1 MTPEKIVPLL
11 RDLATLG
18 VGAYTFHWS
27 VTHGANLGAMLT
39 SAGVM
44 LGPTGIALLASWF
57 GTPASQPSPPSAPPG
72 PSRPLPSPSPP
83 GGGEA

>member
-1 MTPEKIVPLL
+1 MTPEKLVPLL
-11 RDLATLG
+11 RDLATLA
-18 VGAYTFHWS
+18 VGGYTFHWS
-27 VTHGANLGAMLT
+27 VTHGANLGAMLV

-57 GTPASQPSPPSAPPG
+57 GTPASPPSQLSAQPG

-83 GGGEA
+83 AAGEP

>member
-1 MTPEKIVPLL
+1 VTPEKIVPLL

-39 SAGVM
+39 SAAVM

-57 GTPASQPSPPSAPPG
+57 GTPASQPSPHSAPQAPSAPL
-72 PSRPLPSPSPP
+72 RSPSPP
-83 GGGEA
+83 AAGEP